1 MRLRA
6 MVIESEEKLGP
17 RGAERMWH
25 ADCESRVRVTGV
37 REEAD
42 RPSLGTAEQEIE
54 GSLGGEGGCG
64 EMDRRCAVS
73 WLTWRV
79 E

>member
-1 MRLRA
+1 
-6 MVIESEEKLGP
+6 VIESEEKFGP
-17 RGAERMWH
+17 RGAERMWC
-25 ADCESRVRVTGV
+25 ADCDSRDIVTSD

-54 GSLGGEGGCG
+54 GSLGAEGACSERDQAISGLSL
-64 EMDRRCAVS
+64 E
-73 WLTWRV
+73 V

>member
-1 MRLRA
+1 M
-6 MVIESEEKLGP
+6 IESEEKFGP

-25 ADCESRVRVTGV
+25 ADCESRDMATGG

-54 GSLGGEGGCG
+54 GSFGAEGAC
-64 EMDRRCAVS
+64 ERI
-73 WLTWRV
+73 
-79 E
+79 